1 MIQDWAWND
10 GDFVLSASGDVAV
23 VGDISAVGEARVIAQ
38 DLLARLISPRG
49 SHWAHPEDGLDSQRY
64 IQATADELTV
74 LALRQDIE
82 LEVLGDDRVR
92 RSRAVVETV
101 DLQTGTV
108 RVEAELRDRTLALS
122 APLPVRLPTPERDY
136 GTFFVAGRQ
145 GAVVELA
152 ANRKGS
158 FLESGEY
165 IEFVDM
171 NPAHFLGTKTV
182 VLTVN
187 GVDYPVEVVEIN
199 V

>member
-1 MIQDWAWND
+1 MIRDWAWND

-23 VGDISAVGEARVIAQ
+23 VGDVATVGEGRVVAQ

-49 SHWAHPEDGLDSQRY
+49 SHWAHPEDGLDSQQY
-64 IQATADELTV
+64 IQATADELTL

-82 LEVLGDDRVR
+82 LEVARDTRVR
-92 RSRAVVETV
+92 RAVAEVETP
-101 DLQTGTV
+101 DLRTGLV
-108 RVEAELRDRTLALS
+108 RVEAELSDRTLAMS
-122 APLPVRLPTPERDY
+122 APLPSNLPAAEREY
-136 GTFFVAGRQ
+136 GTFFIAGQQ
-145 GAVVELA
+145 GAVLELA
-152 ANRKGS
+152 ANRVGS
-158 FLESGEY
+158 FKETDEY

-187 GVDYPVEVVEIN
+187 GVDYPIEVVKIN

>member
-23 VGDISAVGEARVIAQ
+23 VGDLSTVGEARVIAQ

-82 LEVLGDDRVR
+82 LEVLGDTRVR

-101 DLQTGTV
+101 DLQTGLV

-152 ANRKGS
+152 ANRQGS

>member
-10 GDFVLSASGDVAV
+10 GDFVLSASGDVATV
-23 VGDISAVGEARVIAQ
+23 DETRVIAQ

-64 IQATADELTV
+64 IQATADELTM
-74 LALRQDIE
+74 LSLRQDIE
-82 LEVLGDDRVR
+82 LEVLGDTRVR
-92 RSRAVVETV
+92 RSRAEVETV
-101 DLQTGTV
+101 DLQTGLV

-158 FLESGEY
+158 FVETDEY
-165 IEFVDM
+165 IEFIDM

-187 GVDYPVEVVEIN
+187 GVDYPVEVVELN